1 MKTEAQNL
9 IPSFSE
15 DFLTGR
21 PIPAGGYYIHSWG
34 DDNRYSQMIREVT
47 MENGLMQNILNV
59 HFSLVWGAGP
69 QLYETGFANGRR
81 TKRWVQNREIENW
94 LGTWDWRQYLE
105 KATAEYLLLNGF
117 FTIFHCFTKP
127 FTRLAVEKL
136 EFLSCDLAR
145 LQWTGTGEPITGVI
159 TGDFTRPGMFGYDR
173 LPIFNPQ
180 NPRTQELSITF
191 DAAYQPG
198 VEFYPRAPIHS
209 SLSWIRAG
217 EQTADLIEA
226 FNCNSISPKYHIEV
240 PALYWAKLRDSL
252 ISSCSEKGILYNE
265 GMLSRAKDQTF
276 EEVANALSGIDKVG
290 KFLVTEIMRDELLNK
305 YFGWKVIPLE
315 AHVKDY
321 LDAQLKIGRE
331 SQFNLAAGLGIHP
344 SLTGLQKDGGL
355 SSGSELEVASKLY
368 KNISVEIAETKIMK
382 NLNAAIGI
390 NFPGFKARMGFCHDE
405 I

>member
-1 MKTEAQNL
+1 MTETQNI
-9 IPSFSE
+9 IPSYLE

-21 PIPAGGYYIHSWG
+21 PIPAGGHYIHSWG
-34 DDNRYSQMIREVT
+34 DDNLYPQMIREVT
-47 MENGLMQNILNV
+47 SENGLLQNILNK
-59 HFSLVWGAGP
+59 HFEMLWGAGP
-69 QLYETGFANGRR
+69 QLYETGFVNGRR
-81 TKRWVQNREIENW
+81 TKRWIQNQEIEDW
-94 LGTWDWRQYLE
+94 LSLWDWRQYLE

-117 FTIFHCFTKP
+117 FTIFHCVTKP

-173 LPIFNPQ
+173 LPMFNPQ
-180 NPRTQELSITF
+180 NPREQEQSITF
-191 DAAYQPG
+191 DAAYQSG

-240 PALYWAKLRDSL
+240 PALYWAKLRDKL
-252 ISSCSEKGILYNE
+252 ISECAENGILYNE
-265 GMLSRAKDQTF
+265 GMLNRAKDQTF
-276 EEVANALSGIDKVG
+276 EEVSNALSGIDKAG
-290 KFLVTEIMRDELLNK
+290 KFLVTEIMRDELIDK
-305 YFGWKVIPLE
+305 YIGWKVIPLE
-315 AHVKDY
+315 THIKDY

-331 SQFNLAAGLGIHP
+331 SQFNLASGLGMHP
-344 SLTGLQKDGGL
+344 TLTGLKKEGGL

-382 NLNAAIGI
+382 NLNTAIGI
-390 NFPGFKARMGFCHDE
+390 NFAGLKARMGFCHDE